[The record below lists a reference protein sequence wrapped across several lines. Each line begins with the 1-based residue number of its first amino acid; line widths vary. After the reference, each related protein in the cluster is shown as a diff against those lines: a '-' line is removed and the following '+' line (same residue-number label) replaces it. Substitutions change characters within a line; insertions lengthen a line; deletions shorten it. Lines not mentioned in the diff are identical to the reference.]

1 MIDTVQAVIYLI
13 HAVHLAIAADPSP
26 DQYDMEIPGIVN
38 ILPSGTVVGN
48 VPSDSS
54 PGWPCAPDQPAAI
67 LAAGVPA
74 GICMRYPARPP

>member
-38 ILPSGTVVGN
+38 ILPAGTMVGK
-48 VPSDSS
+48 VPKDSS
-54 PGWPCAPDQPAAI
+54 RRLLCGPVQPA
-67 LAAGVPA
+67 VF
-74 GICMRYPARPP
+74 YP